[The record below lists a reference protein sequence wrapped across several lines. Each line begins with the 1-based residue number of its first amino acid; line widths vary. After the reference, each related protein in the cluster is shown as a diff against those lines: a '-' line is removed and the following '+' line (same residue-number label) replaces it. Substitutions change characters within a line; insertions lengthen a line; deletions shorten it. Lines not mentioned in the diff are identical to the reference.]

1 MALRD
6 ARLLS
11 LSLAALTLLCGC
23 AARLQYRLTPEALTP
38 PEMESPPRVRK
49 VAGPRW
55 SKGAC
60 DVSIGPLRLT
70 WRGRDAVLRLG
81 LQPSDEQLDEFR
93 NRITALEG
101 SNCLAGDGAG
111 RVLDVV
117 ASSLILPS
125 RRIFYARYGR
135 YERSA
140 SLDLDT
146 NFRLKVL
153 SPLLAPGV
161 TDLKVAATIGDQ
173 PGAIE
178 IKMSPG
184 LEGYETS
191 YYELQPAP
199 GGGVHPIL
207 ISVEQTRDGKTAPAA
222 KPAGFAPEL
231 PAGAGRVRLLF
242 MRGEAGEIRDIMLL
256 SASSNA
262 PLEAAGRRIEASG
275 DTRAACRAEQE
286 ASCVSVPR
294 LSAVTPELRVWVQG
308 KPVYIT
314 VGATVFDALRAA
326 GLATIGEQRGAV
338 AAGLRVSR
346 PWRDKLIP
354 VTSTTSPEELLKL
367 VLIGGERIEW

>member
-1 MALRD
+1 MVLRNVGM
-6 ARLLS
+6 LS
-11 LSLAALTLLCGC
+11 LSLAALTLSCGC

-38 PEMESPPRVRK
+38 PEMKSPPRVRN

-60 DVSIGPLRLT
+60 DISTGPLRLT
-70 WRGRDAVLRLG
+70 WRGRDAVLQLG

-101 SNCLAGDGAG
+101 SNCLANDGVD
-111 RVLDVV
+111 RVLDAV
-117 ASSLILPS
+117 ASSLTLPS

-161 TDLKVAATIGDQ
+161 TDLKVDATIPDQ

-191 YYELQPAP
+191 YYELRPAP
-199 GGGVHPIL
+199 GGGVRPIL
-207 ISVEQTRDGKTAPAA
+207 ISIEQTRDGQTAPAA

-231 PAGAGRVRLLF
+231 RAGRVRLLF

-256 SASSNA
+256 SASSHA
-262 PLEAAGRRIEASG
+262 PLEAACRRIEASG

-286 ASCVSVPR
+286 VFCVPVPR

-314 VGATVFDALRAA
+314 VGATLFSALS
-326 GLATIGEQRGAV
+326 GAV

-346 PWRDKLIP
+346 PWHDKLIP
-354 VTSTTSPEELLKL
+354 VTSMTSPEELLKL

>member
-1 MALRD
+1 MVLRN
-6 ARLLS
+6 AGMLS
-11 LSLAALTLLCGC
+11 LSLAALALSCGC

-38 PEMESPPRVRK
+38 PEMKSPPRVRN

-60 DVSIGPLRLT
+60 DISTGPLRLT
-70 WRGRDAVLRLG
+70 WRGRDAELRLG
-81 LQPSDEQLDEFR
+81 LQPSDEQLNEFR
-93 NRITALEG
+93 DRITALEG

-117 ASSLILPS
+117 ASSLTLPS

-153 SPLLAPGV
+153 SPLLASGV
-161 TDLKVAATIGDQ
+161 TDLRVDATIPDQ

-178 IKMSPG
+178 VKMSPG

-199 GGGVHPIL
+199 GGGVRPIL

-242 MRGEAGEIRDIMLL
+242 MRCRGWRDSRHHAAIR
-256 SASSNA
+256 SSHA
-262 PLEAAGRRIEASG
+262 PLEAAGRRIEASD

-286 ASCVSVPR
+286 ASCVPVPR

-308 KPVYIT
+308 KPVYVT
-314 VGATVFDALRAA
+314 VGATLFSAL
-326 GLATIGEQRGAV
+326 RGAV
-338 AAGLRVSR
+338 ATGLRVSR
-346 PWRDKLIP
+346 PWHGKLIP